1 MNKILYMLTSL
12 SLLLGINQELARLWS
27 KYESAERADKPADMV
42 AALEQ
47 IRSEAES
54 RRLDWDYYDAS
65 VKWIAARS
73 LMDWKLSSESR
84 KKVAEDFA
92 RYDSPVINLVSKTD
106 IADYESYALENRK
119 LLESACNTGFY
130 NNLILETGYGYWAV
144 IAKQIK
150 NDYEFALWYGL
161 KRKSQ
166 LGELGRHYAGV
177 YPQEAVIAFEKANRE
192 KDAARTAALESV
204 YEKYKDK
211 AASLLPAERLLMA
224 RFAKLE
230 SAAAG

>member
-84 KKVAEDFA
+84 KVRADIFA
-92 RYDSPVINLVSKTD
+92 LLGIKTMSMLCACMVIFFTVILQLINL
-106 IADYESYALENRK
+106 
-119 LLESACNTGFY
+119 
-130 NNLILETGYGYWAV
+130 
-144 IAKQIK
+144 
-150 NDYEFALWYGL
+150 
-161 KRKSQ
+161 
-166 LGELGRHYAGV
+166 
-177 YPQEAVIAFEKANRE
+177 
-192 KDAARTAALESV
+192 ARL
-204 YEKYKDK
+204 
-211 AASLLPAERLLMA
+211 R
-224 RFAKLE
+224 
-230 SAAAG
+230 